1 MNSYFEQLGR
11 TVQERWQQN
20 NFSLE
25 SFPEIAQAALEEAPP
40 ARNVDL
46 GELIREFLIND
57 EQPLQGMSG
66 FGQPELVAFSHPRF
80 YIQILFWLDGTT
92 DIHQHAFSGAFHVMS
107 GSSIHTEY
115 NFEEA
120 HSVTPHLRLG
130 DLSMKQI
137 ELLKAGRTVP
147 ISSGRGCIHSLFHLD
162 SPSVTVVV
170 RTQNDPDAGA
180 QFNYLPPHV
189 AIDPNSADTLTMRR
203 NQLLYVLET
212 LGHSAYALLVREMI
226 TKLDFERG
234 FFILRDS
241 MGCLQELGEWD
252 AILDTFEQKHGE
264 LADGIAVT
272 LAEGGRRETIASM
285 RGQIEDPDLRFFL
298 ALLINVS
305 ARADILG
312 LISARFP
319 DHSPTETILGWAEE
333 LLFPINSG
341 LALLDAPFP
350 LTLEATIDEQAD
362 ALMHTLQ
369 YALEENPNGASVPEE
384 ISEIYTSLAQSSL
397 SVLFT

>member
-11 TVQERWQQN
+11 TVQQRWQQN

-25 SFPEIAQAALEEAPP
+25 VFPEIAQAALEEVPP
-40 ARNVDL
+40 AEHVDL

-57 EQPLQGMSG
+57 DQPLQGMSG
-66 FGQPELVAFSHPRF
+66 FGQPELVAFSDPRF

-115 NFEEA
+115 NFEET
-120 HSVTPHLRLG
+120 HSVTPHLRIG

-137 ELLKAGRTVP
+137 ELLETGRTVP

-180 QFNYLPPHV
+180 QFNYLPPHI
-189 AIDPNSADTLTMRR
+189 AIDPNAADTLTMRR

-234 FFILRDS
+234 FFTLRDA
-241 MGCLQELGEWD
+241 MGCLQDLGEWD
-252 AILDTFEQKHGE
+252 
-264 LADGIAVT
+264 
-272 LAEGGRRETIASM
+272 
-285 RGQIEDPDLRFFL
+285 
-298 ALLINVS
+298 
-305 ARADILG
+305 
-312 LISARFP
+312 
-319 DHSPTETILGWAEE
+319 
-333 LLFPINSG
+333 
-341 LALLDAPFP
+341 
-350 LTLEATIDEQAD
+350 
-362 ALMHTLQ
+362 
-369 YALEENPNGASVPEE
+369 
-384 ISEIYTSLAQSSL
+384 
-397 SVLFT
+397 SVLEVFQKKHLQSLKSDQMSLKFDRLNVWI

>member
-11 TVQERWQQN
+11 TVQQRWQQN

-25 SFPEIAQAALEEAPP
+25 VFPEIAQAALEEVPP
-40 ARNVDL
+40 AEHVDL

-57 EQPLQGMSG
+57 DQPLQGMSG
-66 FGQPELVAFSHPRF
+66 FGQPELVAFSDPRF

-115 NFEEA
+115 NFEET
-120 HSVTPHLRLG
+120 HSVTPHLRIG

-137 ELLKAGRTVP
+137 ELLETGRTVP

-180 QFNYLPPHV
+180 QFNYLPPHI
-189 AIDPNSADTLTMRR
+189 AIDPNAADTLTMRR

-234 FFILRDS
+234 FFTLRDA
-241 MGCLQELGEWD
+241 MGCLQDLGEWD
-252 AILDTFEQKHGE
+252 SVLEVFQKKHGE
-264 LADGIAVT
+264 LAEGIPAT
-272 LAEGGRRETIASM
+272 LAEGLRRETIAGM

-298 ALLINVS
+298 ALVINVS
-305 ARADILG
+305 ARADILD

-319 DHSPTETILGWAEE
+319 DQSPTEKILSWAEE
-333 LLFPINSG
+333 LLFPIDSG
-341 LALLDAPFP
+341 LALLDAAFP
-350 LTLEATIDEQAD
+350 ETIDATIDEQAD
-362 ALMHTLQ
+362 ALMATLQ
-369 YALEENPNGASVPEE
+369 YALEQDSTGENVPEE
-384 ISEIYTSLAQSSL
+384 LSEIHGALADSSL
-397 SVLFT
+397 RVLFA

>member
-11 TVQERWQQN
+11 TVQQRWQQN

-25 SFPEIAQAALEEAPP
+25 VFPEIAQAALEEIPP
-40 ARNVDL
+40 AEHVDL

-57 EQPLQGMSG
+57 DQPLQGMSG
-66 FGQPELVAFSHPRF
+66 FGQPELVAFSDPRF

-115 NFEEA
+115 NFEES
-120 HSVTPHLRLG
+120 HSVTPHLRIG

-137 ELLKAGRTVP
+137 ELLETGRTVP

-189 AIDPNSADTLTMRR
+189 AIDPNAADTLTMRR

-234 FFILRDS
+234 FFTLRDA
-241 MGCLQELGEWD
+241 MGCLQDLGEWD
-252 AILDTFEQKHGE
+252 SVLEVFQKKHGE
-264 LADGIAVT
+264 LAEGIPAT
-272 LAEGGRRETIASM
+272 LAEGLRRETIAGM

-298 ALLINVS
+298 ALVINVS
-305 ARADILG
+305 ARADILD
-312 LISARFP
+312 LISARYP
-319 DHSPTETILGWAEE
+319 DHSPSETILNWAEE
-333 LLFPINSG
+333 LLFPIDSG
-341 LALLDAPFP
+341 LALLDAAFP
-350 LTLEATIDEQAD
+350 ETIDATIDEQAD
-362 ALMHTLQ
+362 ALMATLQ
-369 YALEENPNGASVPEE
+369 YALEQDSNGENVPEE
-384 ISEIYTSLAQSSL
+384 LSEIHGALADSSL
-397 SVLFT
+397 RVLFA